1 VASRFD
7 LFGIVAATIRVGVGI
22 ARWSERQFDEHVRSR
37 MDVVIPATIVRM
49 VLDRMPETM
58 QEAKDYAAK
67 TLAIENF
74 SRVVH

>member
-1 VASRFD
+1 
-7 LFGIVAATIRVGVGI
+7 
-22 ARWSERQFDEHVRSR
+22 
-37 MDVVIPATIVRM
+37 MTIVGM

-67 TLAIENF
+67 TLTIENF